1 MTAAGDHQRAHSES
15 RKTIYA
21 AMAANFAIAV
31 AKAVAGMIGH
41 SPAIL
46 AEAAH
51 SVADTMNQ
59 VFLLVSLSLGDRKP
73 DEEHPFGYGKE
84 RFFWAFLAAVFIF
97 VSGAVFSLYEGL
109 RALLGDELVEAA
121 FAIAY
126 AVLVFSLLAEGA
138 SLWRAVS
145 QVRGDARAAGT
156 GLRTYLRNSND
167 TTVRTVLFEDSAAVC
182 GVVLALIGVS
192 LHQVTGERLWEGLAS
207 IAIGLLLVVVAYVL
221 GRDNKGLL
229 IGEAARPEQRELL
242 REVIMGHP
250 EVEDVLELLTMHL
263 GPNALLVAVRLD
275 LRDDLSAGDVEQLSN
290 QIDRELRHA
299 VGEVSQVFLD
309 ATPRPRPLQ
318 AEQQRV

>member
-1 MTAAGDHQRAHSES
+1 MHSES
-15 RKTIYA
+15 KKTILA

-31 AKAVAGMIGH
+31 AKAVAGMLGR
-41 SPAIL
+41 SPAML

-109 RALLGDELVEAA
+109 RALLGSEEAEA
-121 FAIAY
+121 GFVIAY
-126 AVLVFSLLAEGA
+126 AVLGFSLVAEGA
-138 SLWRAVS
+138 SLLRALS
-145 QVRGDARAAGT
+145 QVRGDARDAGVDL
-156 GLRTYLRNSND
+156 GTYLRNSND
-167 TTVRTVLFEDSAAVC
+167 TTVRTVLFEDSAAVT
-182 GVVLALIGVS
+182 GVVLALAGVA
-192 LHQVTGERLWEGLAS
+192 LHNLTGERMWEGLAS
-207 IAIGLLLVVVAYVL
+207 IAIGLLLVVVAYTL

-242 REVIMGHP
+242 RDVILGHP
-250 EVEDVLELLTMHL
+250 EVEEVLELLTMHL

-275 LRDDLSAGDVEQLSN
+275 LQDDLSAAEVEELSN
-290 QIDRELRHA
+290 RIDHELRHA

-309 ATPRPRPLQ
+309 ATPRPRPLP
-318 AEQQRV
+318 AEQQPVSG

>member
-1 MTAAGDHQRAHSES
+1 MHSES
-15 RKTIYA
+15 KKTILA

-31 AKAVAGMIGH
+31 AKAVAGMLGR
-41 SPAIL
+41 SPAML

-109 RALLGDELVEAA
+109 HALLGNEETEAT
-121 FAIAY
+121 FVIAY
-126 AVLVFSLLAEGA
+126 AVLGFSLVAEGA
-138 SLWRAVS
+138 SLLRAVS
-145 QVRGDARAAGT
+145 QVRGDASEAGVA
-156 GLRTYLRNSND
+156 LRTYLRNSND
-167 TTVRTVLFEDSAAVC
+167 TTVRTVLFEDSAAVT
-182 GVVLALIGVS
+182 GVVIALIGVS
-192 LHQVTGERLWEGLAS
+192 LHHLTGERMWEGLAS
-207 IAIGLLLVVVAYVL
+207 IAIGLLLVAVAYTL

-242 REVIMGHP
+242 RDVIMGHP
-250 EVEDVLELLTMHL
+250 EVEEVLELLTMHL

-275 LRDDLSAGDVEQLSN
+275 LQDDLTAAEVEELSN
-290 QIDRELRHA
+290 RIDHELRHA
-299 VGEVSQVFLD
+299 VAEVSQVFLD
-309 ATPRPRPLQ
+309 ATPRPRPLP
-318 AEQQRV
+318 AEQQPVSG

>member
-1 MTAAGDHQRAHSES
+1 MHSES
-15 RKTIYA
+15 KKTVYA
-21 AMAANFAIAV
+21 AMAANLAIAI
-31 AKAVAGMIGH
+31 AKTVAGVIGS

-109 RALLGDELVEAA
+109 RALVTSEASEA
-121 FAIAY
+121 SFTISY
-126 AVLVFSLLAEGA
+126 AVLGFSLVAEGA
-138 SLWRAVS
+138 SLYRAVM
-145 QVRGDARAAGT
+145 QVRGEARAQGERI
-156 GLRTYLRNSND
+156 GSYLRQSTD
-167 TTVRTVLFEDSAAVC
+167 PTVRTVLFEDSAAVA
-182 GVVLALIGVS
+182 GVVLALIGVG
-192 LHQVTGERLWEGLAS
+192 LHNLTGERFWEGLAS

-221 GRDNKGLL
+221 GRFSKGLL
-229 IGEAARPEQRELL
+229 IGESARPEQRELL
-242 REVIMGHP
+242 REVIEAHP

-275 LRDDLSAGDVEQLSN
+275 LRDDLTAGQVEQLSN
-290 QIDRELRHA
+290 QIDGELRQA
-299 VGEVSQVFLD
+299 VEEVSQVFLD
-309 ATPRPRPLQ
+309 ATPRPRPRR
-318 AEQQRV
+318 AEQQPV

>member
-1 MTAAGDHQRAHSES
+1 MHSES
-15 RKTIYA
+15 KKTVYA
-21 AMAANFAIAV
+21 AMAANLAIAI
-31 AKAVAGMIGH
+31 AKTVAGVISS

-109 RALLGDELVEAA
+109 RALVTSEASEA
-121 FAIAY
+121 SFTISY
-126 AVLVFSLLAEGA
+126 AVLGFSLVAEGA
-138 SLWRAVS
+138 SLYRAVM
-145 QVRGDARAAGT
+145 QVRGEARAQGERI
-156 GLRTYLRNSND
+156 GSYLRQSTD
-167 TTVRTVLFEDSAAVC
+167 PTVRTVLFEDSAAVA
-182 GVVLALIGVS
+182 GVVLALIGVG
-192 LHQVTGERLWEGLAS
+192 LHNLTGERFWEGLAS

-221 GRDNKGLL
+221 GRFSKGLL
-229 IGEAARPEQRELL
+229 IGESARPEQRELL
-242 REVIMGHP
+242 REVIEAHP

-275 LRDDLSAGDVEQLSN
+275 LRDDLTAGQVEQLSN
-290 QIDRELRHA
+290 QIDGELRQA
-299 VGEVSQVFLD
+299 VEEVSQVFLD
-309 ATPRPRPLQ
+309 ATPRPRPRR
-318 AEQQRV
+318 AEQQPV

>member
-1 MTAAGDHQRAHSES
+1 MHSES
-15 RKTIYA
+15 KKTILA

-31 AKAVAGMIGH
+31 AKAVAGMLGR
-41 SPAIL
+41 SPAML

-109 RALLGDELVEAA
+109 HALLGNEETEAT
-121 FAIAY
+121 FVIAY
-126 AVLVFSLLAEGA
+126 AVLGFSLVAEGA
-138 SLWRAVS
+138 SLLRAVW
-145 QVRGDARAAGT
+145 QVRGDARHAGV

-167 TTVRTVLFEDSAAVC
+167 TTVRTVLFEDSAAVT
-182 GVVLALIGVS
+182 GVVLALVGVA
-192 LHQVTGERLWEGLAS
+192 LHNLTGERMWEGLAS
-207 IAIGLLLVVVAYVL
+207 IAIGLLLVVVAYTL

-242 REVIMGHP
+242 RDVIVGHP
-250 EVEDVLELLTMHL
+250 EVEEVLELLTMHL

-275 LRDDLSAGDVEQLSN
+275 LQDDLSAAEVEQLSN
-290 QIDRELRHA
+290 RIDHELRHTVA
-299 VGEVSQVFLD
+299 DVSQVFLD
-309 ATPRPRPLQ
+309 ATPRPRPLP
-318 AEQQRV
+318 AEQQPVSG